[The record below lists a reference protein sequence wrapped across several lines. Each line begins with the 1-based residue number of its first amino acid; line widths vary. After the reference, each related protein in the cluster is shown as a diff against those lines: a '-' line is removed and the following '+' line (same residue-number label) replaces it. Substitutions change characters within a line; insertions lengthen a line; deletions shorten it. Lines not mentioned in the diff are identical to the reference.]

1 MASPMISWPEGKA
14 FAFTIV
20 DDTDHATVE
29 RVKPIYDLLA
39 EVGMRTTK
47 TVWVEPT
54 DAGNSYG
61 DAQTL
66 SDPEYAAFINA
77 LKRDG
82 FEIALHGVRGCSST
96 RKQIEAGLQKY
107 KEIIGQDPNIHI
119 NHCYNQDNVY
129 WGKQR
134 FTFIRRLL
142 HLYRGRPGD
151 SHGHDRSSEHY
162 WSDLL
167 NERVRYVRGHIFK
180 GINTLACD
188 PYMPAFDPMFP
199 DVRAWFSSSDG
210 HDPETFYALLGN
222 ENQALLEEQGGAC
235 IVYTHLG
242 LPGFR
247 DESGGV
253 HPRLEQALTGL
264 AQRNGWFV
272 PAEELLGYLAGGA
285 GPSRLTWSNRM
296 RMLLHKW
303 LRY

>member
-1 MASPMISWPEGKA
+1 MARPTVSWPEGKA

-29 RVKPIYDLLA
+29 RVKPIYDLLTDL
-39 EVGMRTTK
+39 GMKTTK
-47 TVWVEPT
+47 TVWVEET
-54 DAGNSYG
+54 DPGNSYG

-66 SDPEYAAFINA
+66 SDPAYAAFIGD
-77 LKRDG
+77 LQQSG
-82 FEIALHGVRGCSST
+82 FEIALHCVRGCSST
-96 RKQIEAGLQKY
+96 RDQIRVGLNSFKDTV
-107 KEIIGQDPNIHI
+107 GADPAIHV

-134 FTFIRRLL
+134 FTSIRRLL

-151 SHGHDRSSEHY
+151 SYGHDPRSEHY

-167 NERVRYVRGHIFK
+167 KERIQYVRGHIFK

-199 DVRAWFSSSDG
+199 DVRAWFSSSNG
-210 HDPETFYALLGN
+210 HDPETFYALLSN
-222 ENQALLEEQGGAC
+222 ENQESLEKQGGAC

-253 HPRLEQALTGL
+253 HPRLEQSLTALS
-264 AQRNGWFV
+264 QRNGWFV
-272 PAEELLGYLAGGA
+272 PARELLGHLGGVS
-285 GPSRLTWSNRM
+285 GPERLTWPKRT
-296 RMLLHKW
+296 RMLYHKW
-303 LRY
+303 LRH